1 MKKTLIDL
9 QEYVREIE
17 AAYTHRDAYRY
28 IDGDKIVRK
37 TYKTFARD
45 IFSVASWLV
54 GREWKNKHIAIIGST
69 SYKWVVTFL
78 GIACS
83 GNVVIPID
91 KMLSTDEMLRLL
103 EMGDVDAVFLSEEF
117 GAMAHS
123 IRHADNGV
131 VDILNFESERYDQIL
146 TTKHVKLPKID
157 PDALA
162 EILFTSGTT
171 GVSKGVMLSQRNIVA
186 NICDIY
192 RMRFDRSIKYPVVM
206 SVLPIHHTF
215 ELTVDNLGVLYC
227 GATVCINDKLENIV
241 ANLNRFK
248 PAVILVVPTIAEIF
262 YKKVMDGISSG
273 PNKHKIAFAKKLSKF
288 LRKWGIDARRVL
300 YKSLLKKFGGN
311 LSRVIVGGAALRG
324 EIAEA
329 FEEFGVSIFQGYGM
343 TECAP
348 LIAANYPGINR
359 WGSVG
364 KPVAYMDVKI
374 AEGEILVKGDG
385 AMLGYYKNE
394 QATRE
399 AFTEDGWLHTGDL
412 GHFDRDGY
420 LYITGRSKNLIILD
434 NGKNIYPEEL
444 EQALSVIPGIKEV
457 MVYESRGKICAAIQP
472 TDMHDANVLKGIKSG
487 IKKYNNEA
495 PPYKRVVSYDFI
507 ARDFPKTTSMK
518 IKRKETIKMVQ
529 ELIAKKTVEH
539 VPPTTPEQ
547 IKIVAAFEN
556 ILGCKDVGIK
566 DDFFDLGGDSLMA
579 LEVSALIGV
588 QAQEIYEHPTPEQLE
603 EVLMTIKDKGS
614 DQEDS
619 IDINELI
626 RHNSN
631 QLHTSDV
638 KYVML
643 TGATGFLGSHI
654 LRELMR
660 RRMNVICL
668 VRNENKLKETL
679 AYYFPKEH
687 EYFTYKVQK
696 GDIAKPMLGL
706 SEKEYEHLAHKV
718 DMVIHT
724 AANVSHAGHYEDFER
739 TNVQG
744 TQNVIDFCFKAGA
757 VLQHTSTASVHGAG
771 TVAQHNPDATFDEFS
786 LNIGQEYSQNVYIHS
801 KYKAEERVLLAREQG
816 LEANIFRIGNLTWR
830 MSDGVFQKN
839 AKDNGFIGR
848 YRGLM
853 KVGVYSKEIAQ
864 YPIDFT
870 PVDECADAFVRLA
883 LHDRVNNIYNLY
895 NPHMF
900 TIDSLGKKFF
910 LSIKRVSRE
919 IFEKSIKELIT
930 DKEVA
935 VLSFYNSIAS
945 ASNNVPM
952 SNEYTVGELKKLGFK
967 WSKITVK
974 YLRYMKKIP
983 S

>member
-1 MKKTLIDL
+1 MGVRIVKKTLIDL

-54 GREWKNKHIAIIGST
+54 GRGWKNKHIAIIGST

-146 TTKHVKLPKID
+146 TTEHVTLPKID

-186 NICDIY
+186 NIGDIY

-273 PNKHKIAFAKKLSKF
+273 PNKHKIALAKKLSRF

-348 LIAANYPGINR
+348 LIAANYPSINR

-374 AEGEILVKGDG
+374 EDGEILVKGDG
-385 AMLGYYKNE
+385 VMLGYYKNE
-394 QATRE
+394 QATSE
-399 AFTEDGWLHTGDL
+399 AFTKDGWLHTGDL

-420 LYITGRSKNLIILD
+420 LYITGRSKNLIILL
-434 NGKNIYPEEL
+434 GHPAE
-444 EQALSVIPGIKEV
+444 
-457 MVYESRGKICAAIQP
+457 R
-472 TDMHDANVLKGIKSG
+472 KS
-487 IKKYNNEA
+487 YH
-495 PPYKRVVSYDFI
+495 R
-507 ARDFPKTTSMK
+507 
-518 IKRKETIKMVQ
+518 
-529 ELIAKKTVEH
+529 
-539 VPPTTPEQ
+539 
-547 IKIVAAFEN
+547 
-556 ILGCKDVGIK
+556 
-566 DDFFDLGGDSLMA
+566 
-579 LEVSALIGV
+579 
-588 QAQEIYEHPTPEQLE
+588 
-603 EVLMTIKDKGS
+603 
-614 DQEDS
+614 
-619 IDINELI
+619 
-626 RHNSN
+626 
-631 QLHTSDV
+631 
-638 KYVML
+638 
-643 TGATGFLGSHI
+643 
-654 LRELMR
+654 
-660 RRMNVICL
+660 
-668 VRNENKLKETL
+668 
-679 AYYFPKEH
+679 
-687 EYFTYKVQK
+687 
-696 GDIAKPMLGL
+696 
-706 SEKEYEHLAHKV
+706 
-718 DMVIHT
+718 
-724 AANVSHAGHYEDFER
+724 
-739 TNVQG
+739 
-744 TQNVIDFCFKAGA
+744 
-757 VLQHTSTASVHGAG
+757 
-771 TVAQHNPDATFDEFS
+771 
-786 LNIGQEYSQNVYIHS
+786 
-801 KYKAEERVLLAREQG
+801 
-816 LEANIFRIGNLTWR
+816 
-830 MSDGVFQKN
+830 
-839 AKDNGFIGR
+839 
-848 YRGLM
+848 
-853 KVGVYSKEIAQ
+853 
-864 YPIDFT
+864 
-870 PVDECADAFVRLA
+870 
-883 LHDRVNNIYNLY
+883 
-895 NPHMF
+895 
-900 TIDSLGKKFF
+900 
-910 LSIKRVSRE
+910 
-919 IFEKSIKELIT
+919 
-930 DKEVA
+930 
-935 VLSFYNSIAS
+935 
-945 ASNNVPM
+945 
-952 SNEYTVGELKKLGFK
+952 
-967 WSKITVK
+967 
-974 YLRYMKKIP
+974 
-983 S
+983 